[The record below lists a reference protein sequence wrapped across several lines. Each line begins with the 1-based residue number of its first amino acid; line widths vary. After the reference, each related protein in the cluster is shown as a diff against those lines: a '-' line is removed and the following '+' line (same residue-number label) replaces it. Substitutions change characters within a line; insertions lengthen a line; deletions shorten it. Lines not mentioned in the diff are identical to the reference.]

1 VDPVSL
7 TAFLAPFMPYLLQSA
22 ASAAEEAGR
31 AFGRDGWA
39 AAQKLWG
46 KLRGRFEDEPGTPDA
61 ASKALA
67 DDPDDEL
74 ARNAVAF
81 KLREALA
88 ADPELRKELEALWAE
103 TEPARIAV
111 AEARGVAVAGD
122 VTNSTIVTG
131 DQVDTGG

>member
-46 KLRGRFEDEPGTPDA
+46 RLRGRFEDESGTPDA
-61 ASKALA
+61 AATALA
-67 DDPDDEL
+67 DNPDDEL

-81 KLREALA
+81 RLREVLA
-88 ADPELRKELEALWAE
+88 ADPELQRELELLWRE
-103 TEPARIAV
+103 TESARIAV

-122 VTNSTIVTG
+122 VRDSTIITG